1 MSEQPVRVLVVDDE
15 PQIRRL
21 LRVSLSAQGY
31 HIIEAGSGEQALTR
45 AATERPDLVI
55 LDLGLPDMDG
65 QEVVRRLREWTQVPI
80 IVLSVRDRENDK
92 VRAFDEGA
100 DDYVTKPFG
109 MSELM
114 ARIRAALRHR
124 IQAET
129 KDPVFRAGDLV
140 VDLGRRVVTVAG
152 REVKLT
158 PKQYDLL
165 RTLVAH
171 AGKVLTHQQL
181 LRQVWGPGY
190 SEEAQYLRVYI
201 GQLRQKIEPDPARP
215 RYIVTEPGVGYRL
228 RDPDETSGVPS

>member
-1 MSEQPVRVLVVDDE
+1 
-15 PQIRRL
+15 
-21 LRVSLSAQGY
+21 
-31 HIIEAGSGEQALTR
+31 
-45 AATERPDLVI
+45 
-55 LDLGLPDMDG
+55 MDG
-65 QEVVRRLREWTQVPI
+65 QEVVRRLREWTDVPI
-80 IVLSVRDRENDK
+80 IILSVRDREKDK

-114 ARIRAALRHR
+114 ARMRAALRHR
-124 IQAET
+124 LQSET
-129 KDPVFRAGDLV
+129 KDPVFRAGDLL
-140 VDLGRRVVTVAG
+140 VDLARRAVIVAG

-165 RTLVAH
+165 RVLVAH

-190 SEEAQYLRVYI
+190 GEETQYLRVYI

-215 RYIVTEPGVGYRL
+215 SYILTEPGVGYRL
-228 RDPDETSGVPS
+228 RDADETTSLTLS

>member
-124 IQAET
+124 LQAET

-165 RTLVAH
+165 RVLVAH

-190 SEEAQYLRVYI
+190 SEEAQYLRVYV

-215 RYIVTEPGVGYRL
+215 SYILTEPGVGYRL
-228 RDPDETSGVPS
+228 READETTELRS

>member
-1 MSEQPVRVLVVDDE
+1 MSENPFRVLVVDDE

-21 LRVSLSAQGY
+21 LRVSLTAQGY
-31 HIIEAGSGEQALTR
+31 HLIEASTGEQALTQT
-45 AATERPDLVI
+45 ATEYPDLVI

-65 QEVVRRLREWTQVPI
+65 QEVVRRLREWTDVPI
-80 IVLSVRDRENDK
+80 IILSVRDREKDK

-114 ARIRAALRHR
+114 ARMRAALRHR
-124 IQAET
+124 LQSET
-129 KDPVFRAGDLV
+129 KDPVFRAGDLL
-140 VDLGRRVVTVAG
+140 VDLARRAVIVAG

-165 RTLVAH
+165 RVLVAH

-190 SEEAQYLRVYI
+190 SEETQYLRVYI
-201 GQLRQKIEPDPARP
+201 GQLRQKIEPDLARP
-215 RYIVTEPGVGYRL
+215 RYILTEPGVGYRL
-228 RDPDETSGVPS
+228 RDAE

>member
-1 MSEQPVRVLVVDDE
+1 L
-15 PQIRRL
+15 
-21 LRVSLSAQGY
+21 
-31 HIIEAGSGEQALTR
+31 IEASTGEQALTQT
-45 AATERPDLVI
+45 ATEYPDLVI

-65 QEVVRRLREWTQVPI
+65 QEVVRRLREWTDVPI
-80 IVLSVRDRENDK
+80 IILSVRDREKDK

-114 ARIRAALRHR
+114 ARMRAALRHR
-124 IQAET
+124 LQSET
-129 KDPVFRAGDLV
+129 KDPVFRAGDLL
-140 VDLGRRVVTVAG
+140 VDLARRAVIVAG

-165 RTLVAH
+165 RVLVAH

-190 SEEAQYLRVYI
+190 GEETQYLRVYI

-215 RYIVTEPGVGYRL
+215 SYILTEPGVGYRL
-228 RDPDETSGVPS
+228 RDADETTSLTLS